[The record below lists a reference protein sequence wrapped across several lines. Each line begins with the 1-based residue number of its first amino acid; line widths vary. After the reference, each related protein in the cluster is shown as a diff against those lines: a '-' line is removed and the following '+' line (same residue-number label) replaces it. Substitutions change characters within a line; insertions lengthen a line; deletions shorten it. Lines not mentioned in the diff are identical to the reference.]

1 MTLSGPALG
10 AFVLVSVGVIVLLE
24 ILSRKAS
31 LVGNGGG
38 IVFAENVES
47 FSVLT
52 KFRSFL
58 LSPRRLPYR

>member
-31 LVGNGGG
+31 LVGSGGG

-58 LSPRRLPYR
+58 LSPRRLSYR